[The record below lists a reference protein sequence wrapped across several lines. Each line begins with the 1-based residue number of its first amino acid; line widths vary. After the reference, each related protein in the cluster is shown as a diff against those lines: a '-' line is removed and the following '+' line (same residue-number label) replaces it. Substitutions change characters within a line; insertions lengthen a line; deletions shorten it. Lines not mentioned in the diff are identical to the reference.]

1 MGPDVFVQLG
11 PDLGRR
17 PPDQQPDGRARIAQG
32 EGKKPCPPVAARVRV
47 ADHRAAAIINLALLA
62 GGRRDD
68 HARLDGSTPTQAPH
82 EAADTRIAGR
92 TTVVADQVL
101 VEGDGVAP
109 RGQGGLDALAER
121 LAGAG
126 RRRPARWNGVG
137 RYRPRGGRVCCGRVG
152 GHLPGNGRF
161 CRLCRRPPWAADRQ
175 PRRLQIGADRLAAAP
190 GRLFDAPERPSQ
202 APKRQDLLSLRVA
215 QDVAHPGEGP
225 CRPCRRQRLSRG
237 PLMAGFQVSINGRFW
252 VSPET
257 RAVNWSITISIK
269 RIWAALRLRLES
281 NSENAACAAA
291 RSIPTMHRTKY
302 GSEVASLRA
311 RRPFNNTRPSFSPI
325 STSVVS
331 SPSRSVSVS
340 GWLVRRRWI
349 TRWSRCCCR

>member
-1 MGPDVFVQLG
+1 MDDDPDRAAQSAKRPFVQLG
-11 PDLGRR
+11 PEIDPGRR
-17 PPDQQPDGRARIAQG
+17 PPDQQPDGRARRAQG

-82 EAADTRIAGR
+82 AAADTRIAGR

-202 APKRQDLLSLRVA
+202 APKRQDLLSLLVA
-215 QDVAHPGEGP
+215 PRRCSSRRRTMSSLPASTSQS
-225 CRPCRRQRLSRG
+225 RP
-237 PLMAGFQVSINGRFW
+237 VNGRFSRVHKW
-252 VSPET
+252 PVLGVA
-257 RAVNWSITISIK
+257 RG
-269 RIWAALRLRLES
+269 RGWAFS
-281 NSENAACAAA
+281 TKAC
-291 RSIPTMHRTKY
+291 
-302 GSEVASLRA
+302 
-311 RRPFNNTRPSFSPI
+311 
-325 STSVVS
+325 
-331 SPSRSVSVS
+331 
-340 GWLVRRRWI
+340 
-349 TRWSRCCCR
+349 

>member
-1 MGPDVFVQLG
+1 MDDDPDRAAQSAKRPFVQLG

-17 PPDQQPDGRARIAQG
+17 PPDQQPDGLARIAQG

-82 EAADTRIAGR
+82 AAADTRIAGR
-92 TTVVADQVL
+92 KTVVADQVL

-202 APKRQDLLSLRVA
+202 APKRQDLLSLLVA

-237 PLMAGFQVSINGRFW
+237 PLMAGFHVSIHGRFW
-252 VSPET
+252 VSPEGPD
-257 RAVNWSITISIK
+257 RPGRDGNQQPDGRSDEQS
-269 RIWAALRLRLES
+269 
-281 NSENAACAAA
+281 A
-291 RSIPTMHRTKY
+291 R
-302 GSEVASLRA
+302 
-311 RRPFNNTRPSFSPI
+311 
-325 STSVVS
+325 
-331 SPSRSVSVS
+331 
-340 GWLVRRRWI
+340 
-349 TRWSRCCCR
+349 